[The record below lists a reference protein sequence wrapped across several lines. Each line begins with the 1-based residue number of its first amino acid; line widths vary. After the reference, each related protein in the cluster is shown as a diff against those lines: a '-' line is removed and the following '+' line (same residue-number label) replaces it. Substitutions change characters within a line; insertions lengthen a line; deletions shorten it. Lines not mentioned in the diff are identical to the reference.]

1 MANGDQL
8 IMDLIKRFHIRLRL
22 TPSPAKRAVIA
33 AIIVILILTFL
44 GFPPPI
50 GIETRPQSNVSL
62 IWLAYFVIVLTVEI
76 VTIPIIY
83 RRPSVGRGLGIIAA
97 ILNILFVM
105 ADQAYL
111 LQPEVAPL
119 NYSVLQSMTV
129 ITSLAL
135 AYFSWAVR

>member
-1 MANGDQL
+1 MANSDQL
-8 IMDLIKRFHIRLRL
+8 IMDLTKRFHIRRRL
-22 TPSPAKRAVIA
+22 MPSSAKRAVIA

-62 IWLAYFVIVLTVEI
+62 IWLAYFIVVLIVEI

-105 ADQAYL
+105 ADQAHL
-111 LQPEVAPL
+111 LQLEVAPL
-119 NYSVLQSMTV
+119 SYSVLQSMTV
-129 ITSLAL
+129 IPSLAL
-135 AYFSWAVR
+135 AYFSWAVC

>member
-1 MANGDQL
+1 M
-8 IMDLIKRFHIRLRL
+8 
-22 TPSPAKRAVIA
+22 PSSAKRAVIA

-62 IWLAYFVIVLTVEI
+62 IWLAYFIVVLIVEI

-105 ADQAYL
+105 ADQAHL

-135 AYFSWAVR
+135 AYFSWAVC

>member
-1 MANGDQL
+1 
-8 IMDLIKRFHIRLRL
+8 MDLTKRFHIRLRL
-22 TPSPAKRAVIA
+22 TPSSAKRAVIA
-33 AIIVILILTFL
+33 AVVVILILTFL

-62 IWLAYFVIVLTVEI
+62 IWLAYFVVVLIVEI
-76 VTIPIIY
+76 VAIPIIY
-83 RRPSVGRGLGIIAA
+83 RCPSVGRGLGIIAA